1 MISLFNLFLE
11 IFLNNF
17 FCREEINFESL
28 EDFSLILVDH
38 HTSKLH
44 KNIIEVIDHRP
55 FDKNSNLPSECKI
68 DIKTVGSCA
77 TLIAANIINGDE
89 NMISIDCMQLLYGTI
104 VLDTVNFSKEADKAR
119 PLDIEIVEKIEK
131 ILKIDDPVLN
141 RLKLFDDLVKARSDV
156 NSLNSLQILSK
167 DLKIICNKSNTKI
180 VAIPGY
186 PILVQVGL
194 YLNYFLKLKFI
205 NFFLIVD

>member
-1 MISLFNLFLE
+1 M
-11 IFLNNF
+11 
-17 FCREEINFESL
+17 
-28 EDFSLILVDH
+28 
-38 HTSKLH
+38 
-44 KNIIEVIDHRP
+44 IDHRP
-55 FDKNSNLPSECKI
+55 FDKNSNLPSDCKI
-68 DIKTVGSCA
+68 NIKTVGSCA
-77 TLIAANIINGDE
+77 TLIAENIINE

-167 DLKIICNKSNTKI
+167 DLKIICNESNTKI

-186 PILVQVGL
+186 PILVQVCL
-194 YLNYFLKLKFI
+194 HTFFFKF
-205 NFFLIVD
+205 